1 VPPTGRERKASRLRA
16 ASASIGLLLVLA
28 GCSSGAGG
36 SSDLCLQART
46 GISYVNSVVQG
57 AHDGTMSSTAAASA
71 LKSASDAFGAAI
83 AAAKKGDPNL
93 ADLQAAQVVTA
104 KLRADLVS
112 GDSAATTADLPAMT
126 AALNPLTTRCP

>member
-1 VPPTGRERKASRLRA
+1 MRA
-16 ASASIGLLLVLA
+16 LPASIGLMLVLA
-28 GCSSGAGG
+28 ACSHDPGG

-93 ADLQAAQVVTA
+93 RDLQAAQVVTA
-104 KLRADLVS
+104 RLRADLVS
-112 GDSAATTADLPAMT
+112 GDSAATAADLPAMT
-126 AALNPLTTRCP
+126 GALNPLTARCP